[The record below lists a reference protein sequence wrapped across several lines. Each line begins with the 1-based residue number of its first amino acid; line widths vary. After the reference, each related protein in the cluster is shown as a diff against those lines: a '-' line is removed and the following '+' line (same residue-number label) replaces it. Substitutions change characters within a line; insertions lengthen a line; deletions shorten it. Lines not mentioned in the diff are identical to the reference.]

1 MRQASPSRPRHPDFL
16 PLVGGLGH
24 VCCRVRSGLAQPLL
38 SQPCFPLAVVGARGW
53 LAPGPV
59 LPWGRR
65 VRDALFRR
73 LLKACGSRLT
83 EKLLEGA
90 PTEDTLVQMEQLAGE
105 RAPRLPGLGP
115 RGRLHP
121 ATQREAIAE
130 AGSSRF
136 ASFSPFP
143 VSFSLTAT
151 GEGCRLSLGRDSGRL
166 GAFASLCDVSSRLAF
181 LTVMHPLPF
190 SGRCVANRSS
200 RAGDRTQAAAAVSLT
215 TGPPGTPVLCVLTVE
230 HRTSLHV
237 VAPEPLGIGAALPGL
252 LVCRS
257 VWPGPGA
264 LLPSAVR
271 RLPAVHIQG
280 SVPSLSG
287 CVRCAVVQVTGSTPW
302 SCSQVI
308 PGVGGLASCGGQLVQ
323 PEQDLVRTQPRLRI
337 CGHTGWPLSGDESSR
352 PVKTARAACVKM
364 YSRGEPGV
372 RVGGGD
378 ARVRGSLSG
387 LGLCLAAKVSRG
399 AQSARWVGHSCV
411 TSWLEGTRE
420 ALCV

>member
-1 MRQASPSRPRHPDFL
+1 M
-16 PLVGGLGH
+16 
-24 VCCRVRSGLAQPLL
+24 CCRVRSGLAQPLL

-59 LPWGRR
+59 LPRGRR

-190 SGRCVANRSS
+190 SGRCVANKFPGRGSNPSRSS
-200 RAGDRTQAAAAVSLT
+200 
-215 TGPPGTPVLCVLTVE
+215 CVLNHRATRDPSSLRFNS
-230 HRTSLHV
+230 RTSYVTARGGSRASRHWGRPPW
-237 VAPEPLGIGAALPGL
+237 APGL
-252 LVCRS
+252 
-257 VWPGPGA
+257 P
-264 LLPSAVR
+264 
-271 RLPAVHIQG
+271 
-280 SVPSLSG
+280 
-287 CVRCAVVQVTGSTPW
+287 
-302 SCSQVI
+302 
-308 PGVGGLASCGGQLVQ
+308 
-323 PEQDLVRTQPRLRI
+323 
-337 CGHTGWPLSGDESSR
+337 
-352 PVKTARAACVKM
+352 
-364 YSRGEPGV
+364 
-372 RVGGGD
+372 
-378 ARVRGSLSG
+378 
-387 LGLCLAAKVSRG
+387 LCLARPGGAAPLRGEAASGGAHPGLGPQPLWVRPVRSCAGDWQHALELFPGYSWSRG
-399 AQSARWVGHSCV
+399 TCVVWGAAGSARAGPGQDTASPPDLWPHGMASK
-411 TSWLEGTRE
+411 WG
-420 ALCV
+420 